1 MYGRFPFYTDAPI
14 YLAGIRMAHG
24 ADDAGG
30 LGVCV
35 LAIAHKA
42 RAGPM
47 AGCIGRSSRG
57 LWMDEAAAVGA

>member
-1 MYGRFPFYTDAPI
+1 
-14 YLAGIRMAHG
+14 MAHG

-57 LWMDEAAAVGA
+57 LWMDEAAAVGV